1 MRLLLSRFLWGF
13 MQRDG
18 LVAGAAGDTVT
29 AARLSDAVVD
39 ALAEGEQPH
48 HLVQGKSLDVEADG
62 DTERIYAAVDATAAA
77 VATDRRLLFVVPEV
91 VGTRTEAI
99 GYGDLEGVSVSVRTP
114 KELRVGGAAG
124 DYCFNV
130 SETEDPGTIGG
141 FVEDRAAAGP
151 EPAIRGGGGRIDDGG
166 GRSAEVPTSDGG
178 RTAGGRPDPSL
189 PDAPVTDDA
198 PTTDDPDPDS
208 TTGSDG
214 RSGASTRAEQSGAVE
229 GPSGGD
235 EAPSG
240 ATATPSDGGSETTA
254 TDDGPSG
261 GEDPLDTL
269 ERLAELHER
278 GVLDD
283 DEFERKKTELLDEL

>member
-1 MRLLLSRFLWGF
+1 

-114 KELRVGGAAG
+114 KELRVEGAAG

-130 SETEDPGTIGG
+130 SESEDPGTIGG

-151 EPAIRGGGGRIDDGG
+151 EPAIRGGGGGGGGRIDDGG

-189 PDAPVTDDA
+189 PDAP
-198 PTTDDPDPDS
+198 TTDDPDPDS

-214 RSGASTRAEQSGAVE
+214 RSGASTRAEPSGAVE
-229 GPSGGD
+229 
-235 EAPSG
+235 
-240 ATATPSDGGSETTA
+240 
-254 TDDGPSG
+254 GPSG